1 MRKVIGVGAVLLLA
15 GAVMAPA
22 NAAQSADLAP
32 VAVVQTVAVEA
43 DPVAVVDFESPT
55 VIAVAAPVVE
65 AETVGPVAVAN
76 PVAET
81 PTVPVEPVQAPS
93 TPVVEDAPTVKTG
106 GTVTETETETPVEV
120 VPEVPAA
127 PEPEQTEPEPVVPT
141 PEPTEEVPL
150 VLEGDRYTYNE
161 FDPAFWQYDVNL
173 TTGEKYAGSYVG
185 TFYARDKAFF
195 TGTYDLDNIRQQPGV
210 EFHPDMNPLGTD
222 VFYVF
227 HVWSGVAE

>member
-22 NAAQSADLAP
+22 NAATVSDLAP

-43 DPVAVVDFESPT
+43 DPVAVVDFESPAVAT
-55 VIAVAAPVVE
+55 VAAPEPVAEAVVVPVAAESAPVAPVEPTQTPEPVE
-65 AETVGPVAVAN
+65 APVAV
-76 PVAET
+76 ET
-81 PTVPVEPVQAPS
+81 V
-93 TPVVEDAPTVKTG
+93 G
-106 GTVTETETETPVEV
+106 GTVTETETETPAEV
-120 VPEVPAA
+120 VPVVVEPA
-127 PEPEQTEPEPVVPT
+127 PEPTEPEPVVPT

-150 VLEGDRYTYNE
+150 VNEGDLYVYNE

-173 TTGEKYAGSYVG
+173 ATGEKYAGNYVG

-210 EFHPDMNPLGTD
+210 EFHPDMNPLGTE

-227 HVWSGVAE
+227 HVWSGSAE